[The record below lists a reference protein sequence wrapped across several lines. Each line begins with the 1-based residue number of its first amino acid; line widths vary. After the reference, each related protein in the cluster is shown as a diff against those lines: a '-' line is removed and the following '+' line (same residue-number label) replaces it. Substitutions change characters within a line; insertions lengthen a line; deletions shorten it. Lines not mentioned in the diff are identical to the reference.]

1 MKNGKKLLSL
11 LLCATLTGTLFA
23 GCGGEKKTSSEKN
36 EATGNMLTVTIA
48 SEPET
53 IDPTLNSSMDGA
65 TYILHTFEG
74 LMRYEPTSDGGAE
87 AEPGMAESYDVSDD
101 QKTYTFH
108 IRENA
113 KWSDGKDVTAN
124 DFVYAWRRLVNPKT
138 AADYATYI
146 NCVENAE
153 DIVAGD
159 KKPEELGVEAVDEKT
174 FVVHLVAPTAYFA
187 SLTAGA
193 QLVPLR
199 EDIVEG
205 NEKWTFEPKTYV
217 SNGPYKMTSWTHDQ
231 SIVMKVNE
239 YYYDKDKMKNE
250 GIVWK
255 LMADD
260 NSILAGFQG
269 KELDM
274 INQVPV
280 DETKSLLDDGTLVTV
295 PQLGTYCVV
304 FNVEKEPFDDPKVR
318 EAFSLAIDRNYIAE
332 NVVQTGVE
340 PAGAW
345 VPSGIDN
352 GAGGDF
358 RKDGGD
364 YYSVKAE
371 DYEANCK
378 KAKALMEEA
387 GYPDGKG
394 FPVVEYLYNTM
405 DSHQK
410 IFEALGNMWS
420 SVLGVTVNG
429 SNQDWNVFLSTR
441 ETGDFQIARH
451 GWVADFND
459 ALNFLDMYTTSN
471 IDGNNYPRWSNKDY
485 DKAISDSIKEGD
497 AAKRQKLL
505 HKAEDL
511 MMKDNIV
518 APLYFY
524 MDKYCLQ
531 DGITGMYHTP
541 LGYFFF
547 KYCSKN

>member
-1 MKNGKKLLSL
+1 MKNAKKLLSL
-11 LLCATLTGTLFA
+11 GLMLTLSASLFA
-23 GCGGEKKTSSEKN
+23 GCGGDSKSGGSGSKSG
-36 EATGNMLTVTIA
+36 GNTLTVTIA

-53 IDPTLNSSMDGA
+53 IDPSLNSSMDGA

-74 LMRYEPTSDGGAE
+74 LMKYEPTSDGGAE
-87 AEPGMAESYDVSDD
+87 AKEGMAESYEVSED

-108 IRENA
+108 IREDA
-113 KWSDGKDVTAN
+113 KWSDGQPVTAN
-124 DFVYAWRRLVNPKT
+124 DFVYSWRRLVNPKT

-153 DIVAGD
+153 DIVAGNKD
-159 KKPEELGVEAVDEKT
+159 PEELGVEAPDEKT
-174 FVVHLVAPTAYFA
+174 FVVHLVAPTAYFV
-187 SLTAGA
+187 SFTAGA

-205 NEKWTFEPKTYV
+205 NEKWTFDPKTYV
-217 SNGPYKMTSWTHDQ
+217 CNGPYKMSEWNHDE
-231 SIVMKVNE
+231 SLVMVKNDN
-239 YYYDKDKMKNE
+239 YYDKDNVKND
-250 GIVWK
+250 GITWK

-260 NSILAGFQG
+260 NTILAGFQG

-274 INQVPV
+274 ITQVPV
-280 DETKSLLDDGTLVTV
+280 DETASLLEDGTLVTV
-295 PQLGTYCVV
+295 PQLGTYCIV
-304 FNVEKEPFDDPKVR
+304 FNVEKEPFNDPKVR
-318 EAFSLAIDRNYIAE
+318 EAFSLAIDRNYICE
-332 NVVQTGVE
+332 NVVMTGVE

-345 VPSGIDN
+345 VPTGIDN

-358 RKDGGD
+358 RKDGGN
-364 YYSVKAE
+364 YYSIDKA

-378 KAKALMEEA
+378 KAKELLAEA

-394 FPVVEYLYNTM
+394 FPIIEYLYNTM

-410 IFEALGNMWS
+410 IYEALGNMWS
-420 SVLGVTVNG
+420 SVLGVTVTG
-429 SNQDWNVFLSTR
+429 QNQDWNVFLSTR

-459 ALNFLDMYTTSN
+459 ALNFLDMYTTAN
-471 IDGNNYPRWSNKDY
+471 IDGNNYPRWSNADY
-485 DKAISDSIKEGD
+485 DKAISDSIKEAD
-497 AAKRQKLL
+497 PAKRQEYL

-511 MMKDNIV
+511 LMGDSTV

-531 DGITGMYHTP
+531 DGIEGLYHTP
-541 LGYFFF
+541 LGYFFL
-547 KYCSKN
+547 KYCTK